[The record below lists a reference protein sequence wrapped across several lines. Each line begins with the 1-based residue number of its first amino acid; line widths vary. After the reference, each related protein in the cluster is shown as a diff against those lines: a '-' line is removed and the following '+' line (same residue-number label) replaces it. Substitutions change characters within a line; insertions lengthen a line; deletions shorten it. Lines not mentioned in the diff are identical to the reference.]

1 MVRALPGAT
10 IAQCNVRG
18 DFHEDRQNRRHR
30 FRVDDR
36 CSLQPST
43 SQQDRRH
50 GQCHLNDWNHCHRD
64 RRRET
69 DCDDR
74 RRHPAARNDNIDDNI
89 LNQRINDIRI
99 DYDSLTTHPAMA
111 AKYKRIF
118 PVLLLLLCFVRPA
131 SALDVASAG
140 LLNHA
145 WPNLASTRVSDIGR
159 GIGVV
164 FSPDL
169 SVNDNCRFYQ
179 SLGFAC
185 FQVADWEKVLDDVH
199 RYNVLYPERHIFTL
213 VLETHGTNGNG
224 LKLQGSY
231 DPGAER
237 SYISAGALQ
246 QKLEPEG
253 IYYVIISACN
263 SGRLLRPSIYNQLD
277 PNNGDKLFLPATK
290 GIVNASPDF
299 VASRSAVTIITPQ
312 SSHIETTVVGKLSE
326 LSPASRRAITV
337 SAQTLGIAPPKEFAV
352 SDMMVAMLTRD
363 PQLHLD
369 SGTYV
374 DELSRDTAP
383 VDRSE
388 QMFKNFVRFVNRVAA
403 KQYPA
408 KTAKKSVA
416 QKKPVTHRPAK
427 KPSSKAPVR
436 H

>member
-1 MVRALPGAT
+1 M
-10 IAQCNVRG
+10 
-18 DFHEDRQNRRHR
+18 RRHAIR
-30 FRVDDR
+30 PHSCGDR
-36 CSLQPST
+36 HDQT
-43 SQQDRRH
+43 AGNGNHRYRNGRRDADR
-50 GQCHLNDWNHCHRD
+50 
-64 RRRET
+64 
-69 DCDDR
+69 DDR
-74 RRHPAARNDNIDDNI
+74 RRHAAARNDNIDDNVFNYGI
-89 LNQRINDIRI
+89 DDIRI
-99 DYDSLTTHPAMA
+99 DYDPLITHLAMA
-111 AKYKRIF
+111 AKHQRLLPI
-118 PVLLLLLCFVRPA
+118 LLLILCFARPA
-131 SALDVASAG
+131 SAIDIASAG

-145 WPNLASTRVSDIGR
+145 WPNVASTRISDIGR

-169 SVNDNCRFYQ
+169 SVDDNCRFYQ

-185 FQVADWEKVLDDVH
+185 FQGADWEKVLDDVH
-199 RYNVLYPERHIFTL
+199 RYNVLYPERRIFTL

-224 LKLQGSY
+224 LKVQTSY
-231 DPGAER
+231 DPDAER
-237 SYISAGALQ
+237 SYVSAGALQ

-299 VASRSAVTIITPQ
+299 IASRSAVTIITPQ
-312 SSHIETTVVGKLSE
+312 SSHIETTLVGKVAE
-326 LSPASRRAITV
+326 LSPASRRAITE
-337 SAQTLGIAPPKEFAV
+337 SARTLGIVPPKEFAV

-363 PQLHLD
+363 PQLRLD

-388 QMFKNFVRFVNRVAA
+388 QLFTKFVRFVNRVAA

-408 KTAKKSVA
+408 KTTKKSVA
-416 QKKPVTHRPAK
+416 HKTAK

>member
-1 MVRALPGAT
+1 V
-10 IAQCNVRG
+10 
-18 DFHEDRQNRRHR
+18 RRHAVR
-30 FRVDDR
+30 PHPPGDGHRQTTNNRHDSYRDWRWDADR
-36 CSLQPST
+36 
-43 SQQDRRH
+43 
-50 GQCHLNDWNHCHRD
+50 
-64 RRRET
+64 
-69 DCDDR
+69 DDR
-74 RRHPAARNDNIDDNI
+74 RRHTAARNDNIDDNVF
-89 LNQRINDIRI
+89 NYGINDIRI
-99 DYDSLTTHPAMA
+99 DYDSLTTHLAMA
-111 AKYKRIF
+111 AKYQRIL
-118 PVLLLLLCFVRPA
+118 PVLLLLLCFARPA
-131 SALDVASAG
+131 SALDTGSAG

-145 WPNLASTRVSDIGR
+145 WPNVASTRISDIGR

-169 SVNDNCRFYQ
+169 SVDDNCRFYQ

-185 FQVADWEKVLDDVH
+185 FQGADWEKVLDDVH
-199 RYNVLYPERHIFTL
+199 RYNVLYPERRIFTL

-224 LKLQGSY
+224 LKLQTSY
-231 DPGAER
+231 NPDAER
-237 SYISAGALQ
+237 SYVSAGALQ

-312 SSHIETTVVGKLSE
+312 SSHIETTLVGKVGE
-326 LSPASRRAITV
+326 LSPASRRAITE
-337 SAQTLGIAPPKEFAV
+337 SARTLGIVPPKEFAV

-363 PQLHLD
+363 PQLRLD

-388 QMFKNFVRFVNRVAA
+388 QLFTKFVRFVNRVAA

-408 KTAKKSVA
+408 KTTKKSVA
-416 QKKPVTHRPAK
+416 QKKQVAHQPAK